1 MNTNLNKFIGEKI
14 KFIDIEK
21 NEYFLKDA
29 MINTKNKNIFGRDLD
44 IDFNNNLFGN
54 DKNDPRLNARSIKI
68 KEDFSSMKK
77 GVLQHVIMI
86 MIVLGVFMQR
96 KLSMT
101 KKRRLLNIKMP
112 G

>member
-1 MNTNLNKFIGEKI
+1 
-14 KFIDIEK
+14 
-21 NEYFLKDA
+21 

-77 GVLQHVIMI
+77 GVFTTCNNDNDCPPWSIYAEEIEHDKKEKVIKYKCL
-86 MIVLGVFMQR
+86 VKHL
-96 KLSMT
+96 
-101 KKRRLLNIKMP
+101 
-112 G
+112 